1 MSLFDVI
8 DALPD
13 WLFWLIVIGV
23 LTVISA
29 MALSGSQTDGKDET
43 KEGK

>member
-13 WLFWLIVIGV
+13 WIFWLLVIGV
-23 LTVISA
+23 LAIISTV
-29 MALSGSQTDGKDET
+29 ALSGSD
-43 KEGK
+43 